1 MNTNTI
7 DPTSFSTKHPF
18 SAAMRS
24 VSRYWFLCHSKL
36 MSMRWEWSDAVP
48 YGATDGAVLVLN
60 RNGIDKLAAKPNG
73 SGLIAFLLVHEA
85 LHALLGHGWR
95 LAKMSDAH
103 TANVAAD
110 YIINAMIARRNAEL
124 KKEVFPLIEGVLLD
138 EKLSGDDS
146 VEQLYRKLTKPQ
158 QKQDPSTPQPPPPTN
173 PNPKSNDTSNDTSN
187 DGDQEGEGDDQ
198 DGDPQDSG
206 DSGSSDRGHNPSD
219 PDSSGSSVP
228 EDDGMD
234 SADDLS
240 DFVGTGA
247 QDNFEPQAEEGKS
260 QQEKINEIEEANDSI
275 LIADEID
282 RRQQKD
288 SGTTSNRVK
297 SQRTNTSGLSWTD
310 LLREWLTKRS
320 RNGWD
325 SPFNAPIFQSTGLV
339 CAGRRTRNAGDI
351 VLVLDTS
358 GSIGQA
364 TYDRFLQE
372 AQAVLDE
379 LKPERMHLLSVS
391 HEVADAVTLEAGD
404 TVPTKL
410 KGGGGTLFRP
420 AFDWVR
426 DNVYDPDV
434 MVYLTDG
441 DSSDLPTITDVDYPL
456 LWLSTYTQP
465 KHYKCGEVIMIPPT
479 W

>member
-1 MNTNTI
+1 
-7 DPTSFSTKHPF
+7 
-18 SAAMRS
+18 
-24 VSRYWFLCHSKL
+24 
-36 MSMRWEWSDAVP
+36 
-48 YGATDGAVLVLN
+48 
-60 RNGIDKLAAKPNG
+60 
-73 SGLIAFLLVHEA
+73 
-85 LHALLGHGWR
+85 
-95 LAKMSDAH
+95 
-103 TANVAAD
+103 
-110 YIINAMIARRNAEL
+110 
-124 KKEVFPLIEGVLLD
+124 
-138 EKLSGDDS
+138 
-146 VEQLYRKLTKPQ
+146 
-158 QKQDPSTPQPPPPTN
+158 
-173 PNPKSNDTSNDTSN
+173 
-187 DGDQEGEGDDQ
+187 
-198 DGDPQDSG
+198 
-206 DSGSSDRGHNPSD
+206 
-219 PDSSGSSVP
+219 
-228 EDDGMD
+228 
-234 SADDLS
+234 
-240 DFVGTGA
+240 
-247 QDNFEPQAEEGKS
+247 
-260 QQEKINEIEEANDSI
+260 
-275 LIADEID
+275 
-282 RRQQKD
+282 
-288 SGTTSNRVK
+288 VK

-426 DNVYDPDV
+426 ENVYDPDV